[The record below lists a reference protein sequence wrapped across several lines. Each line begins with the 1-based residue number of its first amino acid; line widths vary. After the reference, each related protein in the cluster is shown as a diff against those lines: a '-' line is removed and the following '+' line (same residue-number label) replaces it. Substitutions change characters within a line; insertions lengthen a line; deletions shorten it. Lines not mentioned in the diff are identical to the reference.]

1 MKFHVIFDNLTYLL
15 RATGVTVKITLYA
28 FIVAVFLAFC
38 IGTLRSRKDLAPIIS
53 WVLSFYIEVFRGT
66 PLLIQLFFIYYGLP
80 SIGLNMSS
88 FTAAVVGL
96 SLNSAAYMAEI
107 IRASLLSVDK
117 GQEKAAYV
125 LGYSNLQTLFHII
138 YPQAIRIALPS
149 LMNAFSTLLKES
161 SLISVLAITELT
173 RSGQLIYTRTYR
185 AFEIYLTL
193 GLIYFLLTY
202 SVSQISKQIEKR
214 VSIAY
219 ED

>member
-1 MKFHVIFDNLTYLL
+1 
-15 RATGVTVKITLYA
+15 
-28 FIVAVFLAFC
+28 
-38 IGTLRSRKDLAPIIS
+38 
-53 WVLSFYIEVFRGT
+53 
-66 PLLIQLFFIYYGLP
+66 
-80 SIGLNMSS
+80 
-88 FTAAVVGL
+88 
-96 SLNSAAYMAEI
+96 
-107 IRASLLSVDK
+107 
-117 GQEKAAYV
+117 
-125 LGYSNLQTLFHII
+125 
-138 YPQAIRIALPS
+138 
-149 LMNAFSTLLKES
+149 MNAFSTLLKES